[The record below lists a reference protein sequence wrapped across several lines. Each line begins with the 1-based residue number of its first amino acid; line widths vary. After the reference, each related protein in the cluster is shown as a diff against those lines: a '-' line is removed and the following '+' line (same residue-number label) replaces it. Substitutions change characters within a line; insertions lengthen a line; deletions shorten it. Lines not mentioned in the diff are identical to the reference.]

1 VGTAALGCPVEPSS
15 TTAPN
20 RRALPGPTAE
30 GGCRHKVVGENMDW
44 RQIWEICSAP
54 DNVPIVGLIP
64 LLGFYIYLAVK
75 QARANDQL
83 IEQLEGDAALAKT
96 HHRKTW
102 PFKPGWAKEV
112 HVWPFLL
119 RIEFLAAIIITII
132 LMVWSI
138 TLNAPLEEPANPNLT
153 MNPAKAPWYFL
164 GLQEMLVYFDPWIA
178 GVVMP
183 TMIIIGLMV
192 IPYIDTNPLGSGYY
206 TWKQRKF
213 SISTFLFGFII
224 LWVAMIIIGTFIRGP
239 GWQWFWPGQTWDHNR
254 LIYEVNR
261 DLPDLFGLTSNMA
274 KIIFGAIVV
283 GGYYLLGGG
292 LVYSLFRRKMGKDFQ
307 RMSLLQFSIM
317 QFLLLTMVALPLKMA
332 LRLLW
337 HIKYVWIT
345 PWFNV

>member
-1 VGTAALGCPVEPSS
+1 
-15 TTAPN
+15 
-20 RRALPGPTAE
+20 
-30 GGCRHKVVGENMDW
+30 MDW
-44 RQIWEICSAP
+44 KQIWEIVSAP
-54 DNVPIVGLIP
+54 DNVPIVALIP
-64 LLGFYIYLAVK
+64 LLIFYGVLSWK
-75 QARANDQL
+75 QARANDEL
-83 IEQLEGDAALAKT
+83 IEKLEQDPKLAKT

-102 PFKPGWAKEV
+102 PFRPGWQKEI

-119 RIEFLAAIIITII
+119 RVEFLAAIIVTII

-138 TLNAPLEEPANPNLT
+138 SINAPLEEPSNPNLT

-183 TMIIIGLMV
+183 TLIIVGLMA
-192 IPYIDTNPLGSGYY
+192 IPYIDTNPLGNGYY

-213 SISTFLFGFII
+213 AISTFCFGFLV
-224 LWVAMIIIGTFIRGP
+224 LWVSMIMIGTFIRGP

-261 DLPDLFGLTSNMA
+261 DLPDLFGITSNLA
-274 KIIFGAIVV
+274 KGIFGAIVV
-283 GGYYLLGGG
+283 GGYYIVGG
-292 LVYSLFRRKMGKDFQ
+292 LVLTALFRRHKAGDFR
-307 RMSLLQFSIM
+307 RMSLLQYSIM
-317 QFLLLTMVALPLKMA
+317 VFFMLTMVGLPIKML
-332 LRLLW
+332 LRLTM